1 MMEDF
6 IRQGAQMEREMR
18 LNERAGRLP
27 LRSAHTVEAT
37 TAEGEEAAETVTV
50 QWVEMLSLWKPA
62 QTLAPPTTAPPP
74 PKGKGKGKDKGE
86 DDEEKDEAKGKG
98 DKKEEAAGDD
108 KSKGKAKA
116 KANKKISATIAVRG
130 L

>member
-1 MMEDF
+1 MHLVMDKGE
-6 IRQGAQMEREMR
+6 GKPPTTVR
-18 LNERAGRLP
+18 LRAPPVGNGG
-27 LRSAHTVEAT
+27 TG
-37 TAEGEEAAETVTV
+37 EGEEAAETVTV

-116 KANKKISATIAVRG
+116 KAEDKKGAKGKGGSKDKK
-130 L
+130 